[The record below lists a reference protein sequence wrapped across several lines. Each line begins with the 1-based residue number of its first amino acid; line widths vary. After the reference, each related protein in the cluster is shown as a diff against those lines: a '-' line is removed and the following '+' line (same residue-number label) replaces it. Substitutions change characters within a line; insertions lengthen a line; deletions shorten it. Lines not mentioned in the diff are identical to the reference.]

1 MTATVSR
8 SAFVMLAG
16 GFAGS
21 LALSASLETRTRAA
35 VAANGFAPDVWL
47 QIDPNDAVTV
57 TLNKSEMGQGIM
69 TGLPTLIAEELDFPL
84 ERLRV
89 AFAEAAPR
97 YIYEGAAG
105 MTTGG
110 STSMRDSWL
119 PLRRAGATARTML
132 VAAAAKRWNVSPT
145 RLTTDNG
152 VVIDRAANRRATYGS
167 LSALAATL
175 PVPAD
180 VSLKNPAQ
188 FKLIGTAST
197 RRLDIPAKVN
207 GSARFGMDVKVP
219 GMHYAAIARSP
230 VFGGKVRSFDA
241 GKAKAIHGVLDAI
254 EVPTGVA
261 VIAGNTWAAF
271 QGRNALVVEWD
282 EGPNAQLSSAELF
295 AASERMASDPAQW
308 EIALQRGHGVD
319 DVHGAKTLEAIYRG
333 PFLAHAAMEPENA
346 TASVHDGICEVWAP
360 TQAQTLGQ
368 AKAAAITGLPLE
380 KCIIHTTMLGGGFGR
395 RLQSDYIEEAVAVS
409 NAIKAPVK
417 VVWTREDDTQHDWYR
432 PMSVNAVRGVIDAR
446 GRLLALRHVV
456 VAEST
461 RRAHDPSF
469 TGVDG
474 AARNGVTDIPYV
486 IPNYTAAVGDY
497 EHGIPVGSW
506 RAPDANWNEFVT
518 ESFIDELAH
527 AAAKDPLAFR
537 LAMLPAESPT
547 AQCLREAAA
556 RGAWGR
562 PPERGTHQGIAAMYW
577 NGSVGALVADVS
589 VSGGQPKVHHV
600 TAVVHCGTVVNPA
613 IVAAQTQSAIIYGLS
628 AALTGKITLEH
639 GRVQQA
645 NFDTYTV
652 LHMRD
657 APSVDV
663 YALPS
668 HEPPTGIG
676 ELGLPGIAPAVA
688 SAVFA
693 ATGKRAR
700 SLPFSDAYA

>member
-1 MTATVSR
+1 VTATVSR
-8 SAFVMLAG
+8 SEFVKLAG
-16 GFAGS
+16 VIAGS
-21 LALSASLETRTRAA
+21 LALGVSLETRAA
-35 VAANGFAPDVWL
+35 AAIAATGFTPDVWL

-57 TLNKSEMGQGIM
+57 TLNKSEMGQGVM

-89 AFAEAAPR
+89 TFAEAAPR
-97 YIYEGAAG
+97 YIYTGATG

-119 PLRRAGATARTML
+119 PLRRAGASARAML
-132 VAAAAKRWNVSPT
+132 VAAAAKQWNVDPAH
-145 RLTTDNG
+145 LATDSG
-152 VVIDRAANRRATYGS
+152 VVIDRSKNRRATYGS
-167 LSALAATL
+167 LATLAATL
-175 PVPAD
+175 PVPAN
-180 VSLKNPAQ
+180 VSLKDPTQ
-188 FKLIGTAST
+188 FKLIGVAST

-207 GSARFGMDVKVP
+207 GTARFGMDVKIP
-219 GMHYAAIARSP
+219 GMRYAAIARSP

-241 GKAKAIHGVLDAI
+241 SKAKAVHGVLDAV

-282 EGPNAQLSSAELF
+282 EGPNAQLSSADLF
-295 AASERMASDPAQW
+295 VSSERLARDPAQW
-308 EIALQRGHGVD
+308 KIALQRGHGIDTVR
-319 DVHGAKTLEAIYRG
+319 GAKTLEAIYRG

-346 TASVHDGICEVWAP
+346 TAYVHDGICEVWAP

-368 AKAAAITGLPLE
+368 AQAAAITGLPLE

-432 PMSVNAVRGVIDAR
+432 PMSVNAVRGVIDAH

-469 TGVDG
+469 TAIDG
-474 AARNGVTDIPYV
+474 AARNGVTDIPYA
-486 IPNYTAAVGDY
+486 IANYTAAVVDY

-527 AAAKDPLAFR
+527 AAGKDPLAFR

-547 AQCLREAAA
+547 AQCLRESAA
-556 RGAWGR
+556 RAGWGR
-562 PPERGTHQGIAAMYW
+562 ARERGTHQGIAAMYW
-577 NGSVGALVADVS
+577 NGSVGALVVEVS

-600 TAVVHCGTVVNPA
+600 TAVVHCGSVVNPA

-652 LHMRD
+652 LHMPD
-657 APSVDV
+657 APSIDV

-688 SAVFA
+688 SAFFA